1 MNTSGGDAADEI
13 VARRGPAGVFFI
25 GVRWAGAVRGRR
37 RGRKQ
42 KARRWYRETLMP
54 RPMTVLPKRPPAWA
68 AIAACLALLA
78 AQLPAQSDRTPLN
91 LYGRGAT
98 GTNGVVAAARPEA
111 SRVGVEILRMGGN
124 AVDAAV
130 ATGFALGVLEPNA
143 SGIGGGGF
151 MLVKLAGMKDA
162 VVIDFRPTAPAAAT
176 PDMYKLD
183 ARGRAID
190 NASVEGGLASA
201 VPGEVRGLLA
211 AFEQY
216 GSRKLTRAQ
225 VIQPAIDWAER
236 GVPVTVNL
244 AQIIKDNFGKLSKF
258 ENGLAIYANDGFPPE
273 IGDTIVNKDLAAT
286 LRLIQARGA
295 DAIYRGDIAA
305 RIVAE
310 NRKRGGILT
319 AEDLAAYRVKV
330 RAPIAGSYRGYT
342 ILTAPPPAG
351 GTHVIQ
357 LLNIVEASDLQ
368 ALGEQSAAA
377 AHVWA
382 EACKLV
388 FADRARYSADPDF
401 VTVPFA
407 GLASKAYARTL
418 AAQIKADAVLSEPAA
433 GDPFKYESG
442 STTHFSVM
450 DRDGNMVA
458 VTKTINMFFASGVVV
473 PGTGIIM
480 GDDMD
485 DFDLKPGSVNS
496 IQPGK
501 RMLSSMSPTLVV
513 DPQGRPFMAIGSPGA
528 TRIIPT
534 LAQVISNVIDRGM
547 PIQQAISAP
556 RLYQGRTGGLSIEG
570 RYSINAYNGLVA
582 LGHRVAVAPD
592 YDAAFGGVHAVL
604 YDHAAKRLYGGAD
617 PRRDGQAAGY

>member
-1 MNTSGGDAADEI
+1 MTRPST
-13 VARRGPAGVFFI
+13 
-25 GVRWAGAVRGRR
+25 VRQL
-37 RGRKQ
+37 K
-42 KARRWYRETLMP
+42 
-54 RPMTVLPKRPPAWA
+54 
-68 AIAACLALLA
+68 IALLA
-78 AQLPAQSDRTPLN
+78 AVAAFVVALQAHVPAQTPLN

-98 GTNGVVAAARPEA
+98 GANGVVAAAKPEA
-111 SRVGVEILRMGGN
+111 SQAGVQILKMGGN

-151 MLVKLAGMKDA
+151 MVIKLAGMKEA

-176 PDMYKLD
+176 ADMYTLD
-183 ARGRAID
+183 ERGRAVG

-201 VPGEVRGLLA
+201 VPGEVKGLLYA
-211 AFEQY
+211 LDHY
-216 GSRKLTRAQ
+216 GSKKLSRAQ
-225 VIQPAIDWAER
+225 VMQPAIDWAER

-244 AQIIKDNFGKLSKF
+244 AQIIKDNFGKLSRF
-258 ENGLAIYANDGFPPE
+258 EHGLAIYSKDGFPPE
-273 IGDTIVNKDLAAT
+273 VGDTIVNKDLANT

-295 DAIYRGDIAA
+295 DAIYTGDIAG

-319 AEDLAAYRVKV
+319 LDDLAGYQVKV
-330 RAPIAGSYRGYT
+330 RTPVTGSYRGYT
-342 ILTAPPPAG
+342 LVTAPPPAG
-351 GTHVIQ
+351 GTHVLQ
-357 LLNIVEASDLQ
+357 LLNILEHFDVA
-368 ALGEQSAAA
+368 ALGEQSTAT
-377 AHVWA
+377 AHAWA

-388 FADRARYSADPDF
+388 FADRAKYSADPDF
-401 VTVPFA
+401 VKVPYR
-407 GLASKAYARTL
+407 GLSSKAYAKTL
-418 AAQIKADAVLSEPAA
+418 AALITPDAVMKSPAA
-433 GDPFKYESG
+433 GDAFKYESG

-450 DRDGNMVA
+450 DKDGNMVA

-485 DFDLKPGSVNS
+485 DFDLKPGSANS

-501 RMLSSMSPTLVV
+501 RMLSSMSPTLVL
-513 DPQGRPFMAIGSPGA
+513 DPQGRPFMALGSPGA

-534 LAQVISNVIDRGM
+534 LAQIISNVIDRGM
-547 PIQQAISAP
+547 PIQAAISAP
-556 RLYQGRTGGLSIEG
+556 RLYQGRTGNLSMEG

-582 LGHRVAVAPD
+582 LGHAVTVAPD
-592 YDAAFGGVHAVL
+592 FDAAFGGVHAVL
-604 YDHAAKRLYGGAD
+604 FDHAAKTLHGGAD

>member
-1 MNTSGGDAADEI
+1 MA
-13 VARRGPAGVFFI
+13 VL
-25 GVRWAGAVRGRR
+25 GAM
-37 RGRKQ
+37 
-42 KARRWYRETLMP
+42 A
-54 RPMTVLPKRPPAWA
+54 
-68 AIAACLALLA
+68 ALLFTLQA
-78 AQLPAQSDRTPLN
+78 HVPAQTPLN

-98 GTNGVVAAARPEA
+98 GANGVVAAAKPEA
-111 SRVGVEILRMGGN
+111 SQAGVQILKMGGN

-151 MLVKLAGMKDA
+151 MVIKLAAMKEA

-176 PDMYKLD
+176 PDMYTLD
-183 ARGRAID
+183 ERGRAVG
-190 NASVEGGLASA
+190 NASIEGGLASA
-201 VPGEVRGLLA
+201 VPGEVKGLLYA
-211 AFEQY
+211 LDHY
-216 GSRKLTRAQ
+216 GSKTLSRAQ
-225 VIQPAIDWAER
+225 VMQPAIDWAER

-244 AQIIKDNFGKLSKF
+244 AQIIKDNFGKLSRF
-258 ENGLAIYANDGFPPE
+258 EHGLAIYSKDGFPPE
-273 IGDTIVNKDLAAT
+273 VGDTIVNKDLANT

-295 DAIYRGDIAA
+295 DAIYTGDLAG

-319 AEDLAAYRVKV
+319 LDDLAAYQVKV
-330 RAPIAGSYRGYT
+330 RTPVTGSYRGYT
-342 ILTAPPPAG
+342 LVTAPPPAG
-351 GTHVIQ
+351 GTHVLQ
-357 LLNIVEASDLQ
+357 LLNILEHLDLA
-368 ALGEQSAAA
+368 ALGEQSTAT
-377 AHVWA
+377 AHAWA

-388 FADRARYSADPDF
+388 FADRAKYSADPDF
-401 VTVPFA
+401 VAVPYH
-407 GLASKAYARTL
+407 GLASKAYAKTL
-418 AAQIKADAVLSEPAA
+418 AALITPDAVMKDPAA
-433 GDPFKYESG
+433 GDPSKYESG

-450 DRDGNMVA
+450 DKDGNMVA

-485 DFDLKPGSVNS
+485 DFDLKPGSANS

-501 RMLSSMSPTLVV
+501 RMLSSMSPTLVL
-513 DPQGRPFMAIGSPGA
+513 DPQGRPFMALGSPGA

-547 PIQQAISAP
+547 PIQAAISAP
-556 RLYQGRTGGLSIEG
+556 RLYQGRTGNLSMEG

-582 LGHRVAVAPD
+582 LGHAVTVAPD
-592 YDAAFGGVHAVL
+592 FDAAFGGVHAVL
-604 YDHAAKRLYGGAD
+604 FDHAAKTLHGGAD

>member
-1 MNTSGGDAADEI
+1 MRRPTKTLIGRFRSGAA
-13 VARRGPAGVFFI
+13 
-25 GVRWAGAVRGRR
+25 
-37 RGRKQ
+37 
-42 KARRWYRETLMP
+42 L
-54 RPMTVLPKRPPAWA
+54 
-68 AIAACLALLA
+68 AACLSALA
-78 AQLPAQSDRTPLN
+78 AALPAQTDRTPLN
-91 LYGRGAT
+91 LYGRGAS
-98 GTNGVVAAARPEA
+98 GPNGVVAAAKPEA
-111 SRVGVEILRMGGN
+111 SRVGIDVLKMGGN

-151 MLVKLAGMKDA
+151 MVVKLATMKEA
-162 VVIDFRPTAPAAAT
+162 VVIDFRPTAPAAAA
-176 PDMYKLD
+176 PDMYTLD
-183 ARGRAID
+183 DRGRAVG

-201 VPGEVRGLLA
+201 VPGEVKGLLYA
-211 AFEQY
+211 LEHY

-244 AQIIKDNFGKLSKF
+244 AQIIKDQFGKLSKF
-258 ENGLAIYANDGFPPE
+258 ENGLAIYAKDGFPPE

-286 LRLIQARGA
+286 LKQIQAKGA
-295 DAIYRGDIAA
+295 DAIYAGDIAA

-319 AEDLAAYRVKV
+319 VEDLAGYQVKV
-330 RAPIAGSYRGYT
+330 RAPITGSYRGYS
-342 ILTAPPPAG
+342 IITAPPPAG
-351 GTHVIQ
+351 GTHVLQ
-357 LLNIVEASDLQ
+357 LLNVLEESDLR
-368 ALGEQSAAA
+368 ALGEQSAAT

-388 FADRARYSADPDF
+388 FADRAKYSADPDF
-401 VTVPFA
+401 VTVPYQ

-418 AAQIKADAVLSEPAA
+418 AAQIKPDAVMREPSA
-433 GDPFKYESG
+433 GDPSKYESG

-501 RMLSSMSPTLVV
+501 RMLSSMSPTLVL
-513 DPQGRPFMAIGSPGA
+513 DPQGRPFMVIGSPGA

-534 LAQVISNVIDRGM
+534 LAQVISNVVDRGM
-547 PIQQAISAP
+547 PIQAAISAP
-556 RLYQGRTGGLSIEG
+556 RLYQGRTGNLSIEG
-570 RYSINAYNGLVA
+570 RYSINAFNGLVA
-582 LGHRVAVAPD
+582 LGHKVTVAPD

-604 YDHAAKRLYGGAD
+604 YDHAARLLHGGAD

>member
-1 MNTSGGDAADEI
+1 MVRARTPVPRRFALAA
-13 VARRGPAGVFFI
+13 
-25 GVRWAGAVRGRR
+25 
-37 RGRKQ
+37 
-42 KARRWYRETLMP
+42 
-54 RPMTVLPKRPPAWA
+54 A
-68 AIAACLALLA
+68 AIGFLLALQA
-78 AQLPAQSDRTPLN
+78 HVPAQSAQTPLN

-98 GTNGVVAAARPEA
+98 GAHGVVAAAKPEA
-111 SRVGVEILRMGGN
+111 SRVGAEILKMGGN

-151 MLVKLAGMKDA
+151 MVVKLASMKEA
-162 VVIDFRPTAPAAAT
+162 VVIDFRPTAPSAAR
-176 PDMYKLD
+176 PDMYALD
-183 ARGRAID
+183 ERGRAVG

-201 VPGEVRGLLA
+201 VPGEVKGLLYA
-211 AFEQY
+211 LDRY
-216 GSRKLTRAQ
+216 GSKKLTRAQ
-225 VIQPAIDWAER
+225 VLQPAIDWAER

-258 ENGLAIYANDGFPPE
+258 ENGLAIYAKDGFPPE
-273 IGDTIVNKDLAAT
+273 IGDTIANKDLANT

-295 DAIYRGDIAA
+295 DAIYAGDIAEK
-305 RIVAE
+305 IVAE

-319 AEDLAAYRVKV
+319 IEDLAGYQVKV
-330 RAPIAGSYRGYT
+330 RAPLTGSYRGHT
-342 ILTAPPPAG
+342 IITAPPPAG
-351 GTHVIQ
+351 GAHVLQ
-357 LLNIVEASDLQ
+357 LLNILENSDL
-368 ALGEQSAAA
+368 AAMGEQSTAT
-377 AHVWA
+377 AHLWA

-388 FADRARYSADPDF
+388 FADRAKYSADPDF
-401 VTVPFA
+401 VTVPYM

-418 AAQIKADAVLSEPAA
+418 AAQIKPDAVMKNPAP

-450 DRDGNMVA
+450 DKDGNMVA

-501 RMLSSMSPTLVV
+501 RMLSSMSPTLVL
-513 DPQGRPFMAIGSPGA
+513 DPQGRPFMALGSPGA

-547 PIQQAISAP
+547 PIQAAISAP
-556 RLYQGRTGGLSIEG
+556 RLYQGRTGNLSLEG

-582 LGHRVAVAPD
+582 LGHTVTVNPD
-592 YDAAFGGVHAVL
+592 YDAVFGGVHAVL
-604 YDHAAKRLYGGAD
+604 FDHAAKLLHGGAD
-617 PRRDGQAAGY
+617 PRRDGQAAGF

>member
-1 MNTSGGDAADEI
+1 MARARTIPSRRI
-13 VARRGPAGVFFI
+13 VAA
-25 GVRWAGAVRGRR
+25 AAVT
-37 RGRKQ
+37 
-42 KARRWYRETLMP
+42 AL
-54 RPMTVLPKRPPAWA
+54 L
-68 AIAACLALLA
+68 LALQA
-78 AQLPAQSDRTPLN
+78 HAPAESGQTPLN

-98 GTNGVVAAARPEA
+98 GANGVVAAAKPEA
-111 SRVGVEILRMGGN
+111 SRVGVDVLKMGGN

-151 MLVKLAGMKDA
+151 MVVKLANMKEA

-183 ARGRAID
+183 ERGRAIG

-201 VPGEVRGLLA
+201 VPGEVKGLLYA
-211 AFEQY
+211 LEHY
-216 GSRKLTRAQ
+216 GSKKLTRAQ

-244 AQIIKDNFGKLSKF
+244 AQIIKDNFGKLGRF
-258 ENGLAIYANDGFPPE
+258 ENGLAIYARDGFPPE
-273 IGDTIVNKDLAAT
+273 IGDTIVNKDLANT
-286 LRLIQARGA
+286 LRRIQAQGA
-295 DAIYRGDIAA
+295 DAVYKGDIAA
-305 RIVAE
+305 QIAAE

-319 AEDLAAYRVKV
+319 LEDLAGYQVKV
-330 RAPIAGSYRGYT
+330 RSPITGTYRGYT
-342 ILTAPPPAG
+342 IIAAPPPAG
-351 GTHVIQ
+351 GTHVLQ
-357 LLNIVEASDLQ
+357 LLNILEHSDLA

-377 AHVWA
+377 AHLWS

-388 FADRARYSADPDF
+388 FADRSKYSADPDF
-401 VTVPFA
+401 VTVPYA
-407 GLASKAYARTL
+407 GLSSKAYAKTL
-418 AAQIKADAVLSEPAA
+418 AELIRPDAVMKAPEA

-442 STTHFSVM
+442 STTSFSVM

-458 VTKTINMFFASGVVV
+458 VTKTINEFFASGVVV

-480 GDDMD
+480 GDDMN
-485 DFDLKPGSVNS
+485 DFDLKPGGVNS

-501 RMLSSMSPTLVV
+501 RMLSSMSPTLVL

-528 TRIIPT
+528 KRIIPT

-547 PIQQAISAP
+547 PIQAAVSAP
-556 RLYQGRTGGLSIEG
+556 RLFQDRTGDLQLEG
-570 RYSINAYNGLVA
+570 RYSINDYTGVVA
-582 LGHRVAVAPD
+582 LGHPVTVYPD
-592 YDAAFGGVHAVL
+592 FDAHFGGVHAVL
-604 YDHAAKRLYGGAD
+604 FDHAARLLHGGAD

>member
-1 MNTSGGDAADEI
+1 MPYPSTGRQRASAVLAA
-13 VARRGPAGVFFI
+13 
-25 GVRWAGAVRGRR
+25 
-37 RGRKQ
+37 
-42 KARRWYRETLMP
+42 
-54 RPMTVLPKRPPAWA
+54 A
-68 AIAACLALLA
+68 AALLIA
-78 AQLPAQSDRTPLN
+78 RQVHVHAQTPLN

-98 GTNGVVAAARPEA
+98 GANGMVAAAKPEA
-111 SRVGVEILRMGGN
+111 SHAGIQILKMGGN

-151 MLVKLAGMKDA
+151 MVIKLAGMNEA
-162 VVIDFRPTAPAAAT
+162 VVVDFRPTAPAAAT

-183 ARGRAID
+183 ERGRPIG

-201 VPGEVRGLLA
+201 VPGEVKGLLYA
-211 AFEQY
+211 LEHY
-216 GSRKLTRAQ
+216 GSKKLTRAQ
-225 VIQPAIDWAER
+225 VIQPAVDWAER

-244 AQIIKDNFGKLSKF
+244 AQIITDQFGKLSRF
-258 ENGLAIYANDGFPPE
+258 ENGLAIYSRDGFPPE
-273 IGDTIVNKDLAAT
+273 VGDTIVNRDLART
-286 LRLIQARGA
+286 LRLIQAQGA
-295 DAIYRGDIAA
+295 DAIYEGDIAG

-319 AEDLAAYRVKV
+319 LEDLANYQVKV
-330 RAPIAGSYRGYT
+330 RRPVSGSYRGYT
-342 ILTAPPPAG
+342 LVTAPPPSG
-351 GTHVIQ
+351 GTHVLQ
-357 LLNIVEASDLQ
+357 LLNILEHFDLA
-368 ALGEQSAAA
+368 ALGERTAAT

-388 FADRARYSADPDF
+388 FADRAKYSADPDF
-401 VTVPFA
+401 VDVPYA
-407 GLASKAYARTL
+407 GLASKAYAKAL
-418 AAQIKADAVLSEPAA
+418 AALIRPDSVMKNPAA
-433 GDPFKYESG
+433 GDPARYESG

-485 DFDLKPGSVNS
+485 DFDLRPGTANS

-501 RMLSSMSPTLVV
+501 RMLSSMSPALVL
-513 DPQGRPFMAIGSPGA
+513 DPQGRPFMALGSPGA

-547 PIQQAISAP
+547 PVQSAISAP
-556 RLYQGRTGGLSIEG
+556 RLFQSRTGSLSMEG
-570 RYSINAYNGLVA
+570 RYSINAFNGLAA
-582 LGHRVAVAPD
+582 LGHTVTAAPD
-592 YDAAFGGVHAVL
+592 YDASFGGVHAVL
-604 YDHAAKRLYGGAD
+604 FDHAARLLHGGAD

>member
-1 MNTSGGDAADEI
+1 MPHQTTLP
-13 VARRGPAGVFFI
+13 RGAIRTG
-25 GVRWAGAVRGRR
+25 
-37 RGRKQ
+37 
-42 KARRWYRETLMP
+42 
-54 RPMTVLPKRPPAWA
+54 A
-68 AIAACLALLA
+68 AIAACVVAIAAALT
-78 AQLPAQSDRTPLN
+78 AQADRTPLN
-91 LYGRGAT
+91 LYGRGAS
-98 GTNGVVAAARPEA
+98 GANGVVAAAKPDA
-111 SRVGVEILRMGGN
+111 SRVGVEILKMGGN

-151 MLVKLAGMKDA
+151 MVVKLAAMKEA

-176 PDMYKLD
+176 PDMYTLD
-183 ARGRAID
+183 ERGRAIG
-190 NASVEGGLASA
+190 NASIEGGLASA
-201 VPGEVRGLLA
+201 VPGEVRGLLYA
-211 AFEQY
+211 LEHF
-216 GSRKLTRAQ
+216 GSKKLTRAQ
-225 VIQPAIDWAER
+225 VLQPAIDWAER

-258 ENGLAIYANDGFPPE
+258 ENGLAIYAKDGFPPE
-273 IGDTIVNKDLAAT
+273 VGDTIVNRDLAAT
-286 LRLIQARGA
+286 LKLIQAKGA
-295 DAIYRGDIAA
+295 DAIYTGDIAA

-319 AEDLAAYRVKV
+319 AEDLARYQVRVRTPV
-330 RAPIAGSYRGYT
+330 TGSYRGYS
-342 ILTAPPPAG
+342 IITAPPPAG
-351 GTHVIQ
+351 GTHVLQ
-357 LLNIVEASDLQ
+357 LLNILEQSDLT

-388 FADRARYSADPDF
+388 FADRAKYSADPDF
-401 VTVPFA
+401 VTVPYR
-407 GLASKAYARTL
+407 GLASKSYARML
-418 AAQIKADAVLSEPAA
+418 AGQIKPDAVMKEPAA
-433 GDPFKYESG
+433 GDPSKYESG

-485 DFDLKPGSVNS
+485 DFDLAPGSVNS

-501 RMLSSMSPTLVV
+501 RMLSSMSPTLVL
-513 DPQGRPFMAIGSPGA
+513 DPQGRPFMVVGSPGA

-547 PIQQAISAP
+547 PIQTAISAP
-556 RLYQGRTGGLSIEG
+556 RLYQGRTGNLSIEG
-570 RYSINAYNGLVA
+570 RYSINAFNGLVA
-582 LGHRVAVAPD
+582 LGHKVTVAPD

-604 YDHAAKRLYGGAD
+604 YDHAARRLHGGAD

>member
-1 MNTSGGDAADEI
+1 
-13 VARRGPAGVFFI
+13 
-25 GVRWAGAVRGRR
+25 
-37 RGRKQ
+37 
-42 KARRWYRETLMP
+42 MP
-54 RPMTVLPKRPPAWA
+54 RAAIRAGA
-68 AIAACLALLA
+68 AIAACVVAIAAALT
-78 AQLPAQSDRTPLN
+78 AQADRTPLN
-91 LYGRGAT
+91 LYGRGAS
-98 GTNGVVAAARPEA
+98 GANGVVAAAKPEA
-111 SRVGVEILRMGGN
+111 SRVGVEILKMGGN

-151 MLVKLAGMKDA
+151 MVVKLAAMKEA

-183 ARGRAID
+183 ERGRAIG

-201 VPGEVRGLLA
+201 VPGEVKGLLYA
-211 AFEQY
+211 LERF
-216 GSRKLTRAQ
+216 GSKKLTRAQ
-225 VIQPAIDWAER
+225 VLQPAIDWAER

-244 AQIIKDNFGKLSKF
+244 AQIIKDHFGKLSKF
-258 ENGLAIYANDGFPPE
+258 ENGLGIYAKDGFPPE
-273 IGDTIVNKDLAAT
+273 VGDTIVNKDLAAT
-286 LRLIQARGA
+286 LKLIQARGA
-295 DAIYRGDIAA
+295 DAIYTGDIAA

-319 AEDLAAYRVKV
+319 LDDLTGYQVKV
-330 RAPIAGSYRGYT
+330 REPITGSYRGYA
-342 ILTAPPPAG
+342 IITAPPPAG

-357 LLNIVEASDLQ
+357 LLNILEQGDLK
-368 ALGEQSAAA
+368 ALGEQSAAS

-401 VTVPFA
+401 VTVPYR

-418 AAQIKADAVLSEPAA
+418 AAQIKPDAVMKEPAA
-433 GDPFKYESG
+433 GDPSRYESG

-485 DFDLKPGSVNS
+485 DFDLAPGSPNS

-501 RMLSSMSPTLVV
+501 RMLSSMSPTLVL
-513 DPQGRPFMAIGSPGA
+513 DPQGRPFMVIGSPGA

-534 LAQVISNVIDRGM
+534 LAQVISNVVDRGM
-547 PIQQAISAP
+547 PIQTAISAP
-556 RLYQGRTGGLSIEG
+556 RLYQGRTGNLSVEG

-582 LGHRVAVAPD
+582 LGHRVTVAPD

-604 YDHAAKRLYGGAD
+604 YDHAARLLHGGAD